1 MNLCQPGREAVFKQT
16 MRLTRAHPGGAKV
29 ISAPPSFGFLQITQ
43 KTAARSAAALGIAVH
58 SSFPEVKHHCLKI
71 LAPGHVRS
79 GLQVTLSD
87 VTSKRN
93 LATLTPCHSHSYEP
107 SVFKLLEVDE
117 VNSSSNL
124 YILDFL
130 YSWPEVRS
138 ISVTCRAMLSQWAK
152 FQLPLRC
159 SHQNISIHWE
169 WCWLRSSVMTQATVF
184 IGDPPKV
191 IWGHLRS
198 TTVFFANNFW
208 SKRARDV
215 RVVSLCFSHQ
225 DASIHM

>member
-1 MNLCQPGREAVFKQT
+1 MAQIWHNYSFILCASCV
-16 MRLTRAHPGGAKV
+16 
-29 ISAPPSFGFLQITQ
+29 
-43 KTAARSAAALGIAVH
+43 
-58 SSFPEVKHHCLKI
+58 KI
-71 LAPGHVRS
+71 LAPSHIRS
-79 GLQVTLSD
+79 GLKVTLSD

-93 LATLTPCHSHSYEP
+93 LATLTPCHSHGYEP

-138 ISVTCRAMLSQWAK
+138 ISWPAHVKSMGKISTTS
-152 FQLPLRC
+152 F
-159 SHQNISIHWE
+159 SHRNISIHRK

-191 IWGHLRS
+191 IWGHLRPS
-198 TTVFFANNFW
+198 TIF
-208 SKRARDV
+208 
-215 RVVSLCFSHQ
+215 CE
-225 DASIHM
+225 

>member
-1 MNLCQPGREAVFKQT
+1 MTHQYPYSDTAKLLETAGTGITECRFAGCSLV
-16 MRLTRAHPGGAKV
+16 GGC
-29 ISAPPSFGFLQITQ
+29 GTL
-43 KTAARSAAALGIAVH
+43 
-58 SSFPEVKHHCLKI
+58 
-71 LAPGHVRS
+71 
-79 GLQVTLSD
+79 LSD

-107 SVFKLLEVDE
+107 SVVKLLEVDE
-117 VNSSSNL
+117 VTSSTNF

-138 ISVTCRAMLSQWAK
+138 ILWPAHVKSMGKISTTS
-152 FQLPLRC
+152 F

-198 TTVFFANNFW
+198 PTVF
-208 SKRARDV
+208 
-215 RVVSLCFSHQ
+215 CE
-225 DASIHM
+225 

>member
-1 MNLCQPGREAVFKQT
+1 M
-16 MRLTRAHPGGAKV
+16 
-29 ISAPPSFGFLQITQ
+29 
-43 KTAARSAAALGIAVH
+43 
-58 SSFPEVKHHCLKI
+58 
-71 LAPGHVRS
+71 LAPGHIRS

-107 SVFKLLEVDE
+107 SVFKLWEVDK

-124 YILDFL
+124 YISDFL

-138 ISVTCRAMLSQWAK
+138 ISWPAHVKSTGKISTTSFW
-152 FQLPLRC
+152 
-159 SHQNISIHWE
+159 HQNISIHWE

-198 TTVFFANNFW
+198 PTRFFANNFW
-208 SKRARDV
+208 SKRDRDV

-225 DASIHM
+225 DASIQM

>member
-1 MNLCQPGREAVFKQT
+1 MCPPPPPIGFSQIAEN
-16 MRLTRAHPGGAKV
+16 GGAQRRQ
-29 ISAPPSFGFLQITQ
+29 IWHSCSFILC
-43 KTAARSAAALGIAVH
+43 AYCV
-58 SSFPEVKHHCLKI
+58 KI
-71 LAPGHVRS
+71 LAPGHIRS

-124 YILDFL
+124 YISDFL
-130 YSWPEVRS
+130 YSWPAHVKS
-138 ISVTCRAMLSQWAK
+138 MGKISTTS
-152 FQLPLRC
+152 F

-169 WCWLRSSVMTQATVF
+169 WCWLRSSVMTQATVS

-198 TTVFFANNFW
+198 PTVFHQPKLSPKNCFAQKCRFW
-208 SKRARDV
+208 PFVTS
-215 RVVSLCFSHQ
+215 
-225 DASIHM
+225 DA